1 MTGGWTKGVWAV
13 TNHKLRKVTSQGVLI
28 CNAVL
33 RNSGTSKNP
42 PSCKD
47 QLEAEAN
54 AALIAEAGTVA
65 NETGLTPRQLAK
77 QNNVMLVV
85 LRGLAEH
92 DFGAN
97 GDRVTYDALC
107 KSARA
112 VIAKCTGAE

>member
-65 NETGLTPRQLAK
+65 NETGLTPRQLAN
-77 QNNVMLVV
+77 QRAEL
-85 LRGLAEH
+85 LAAIQALLAV
-92 DFGAN
+92 GK
-97 GDRVTYDALC
+97 TYQDEAGQ
-107 KSARA
+107 KAVAQARA
-112 VIAKCTGAE
+112 AIAKCTGAA